1 MCIRDSRYVAN
12 GVTVP
17 VVNFMSLETD
27 PTARAEESRA
37 FLKALA
43 PL

>member
-1 MCIRDSRYVAN
+1 
-12 GVTVP
+12 
-17 VVNFMSLETD
+17 MSLETD
-27 PTARAEESRA
+27 AAARAEESRA